1 MPPPIRGTALGR
13 RGCFHGRT
21 GQKELIFYFPIIYTL
36 QLKHKPS
43 NCTTTLYAQ
52 KSIHCRS
59 SSPTAP
65 AGAPSLTR
73 ERIITANTRSLTT
86 PGSYSRSTIHCR
98 PSARSSPSAPAGAA
112 YIRPTFQSNNTH
124 ILPDT
129 HVWNITN
136 GTRRCHVVT
145 RERSATANAPS
156 RPPAGYGRSRHQRA
170 AARLTFP
177 LRS

>member
-112 YIRPTFQSNNTH
+112 YIRPTFNQTIPISFQPLTYGT
-124 ILPDT
+124 LPT
-129 HVWNITN
+129 APAGATSSHANAVRPR
-136 GTRRCHVVT
+136 TRR
-145 RERSATANAPS
+145 
-156 RPPAGYGRSRHQRA
+156 PARRRDTA
-170 AARLTFP
+170 AAAISAPPRA
-177 LRS
+177 